1 MNSLLLDSD
10 AERRA
15 DSAAYRKVTRRLI
28 PFLIFCYM
36 LAFID
41 RINIGFAQLQMKHDL
56 SLSDTAYGLASSAFF
71 IGYLLFEV
79 PSNLLLQ
86 KIGARK
92 TLCRIMLCWGVIS
105 ASTMFV
111 HTPAQFLFVR
121 FLLGVFEAGFAPGI
135 LLYLTYWYP
144 PERQGRAV
152 GMFTTGTLI
161 AGLIAGP
168 ISSSILVPLDGVYG
182 LRGWQWLFL
191 LEGLP
196 STLVGIAAFFYITD
210 RPADAAWL
218 SAGEKAVIERNNSA
232 SLEKRSEARSA
243 TRWYTVFRDP
253 RAFILAFC
261 LFTAQAG
268 SYVIFFWMPQIL
280 KGFREVTISQVGFY
294 TMIPYLA
301 AMVTM
306 ILWGKRS
313 DSKLERRWH
322 FAIALFCAAGGFL
335 MIVANPGS
343 LAFTMIAFTISISAI
358 LASIPVFWGAVFSAL
373 SPAARVAGIALIASL
388 GSLGGLFSPTLIG
401 FVRDTTGKAD
411 LGLYI
416 VTALMTCG
424 GAAMLWLLRTRR
436 DGAAIQAL
444 T

>member
-1 MNSLLLDSD
+1 MSSVALGAAAAAALD
-10 AERRA
+10 AT
-15 DSAAYRKVTRRLI
+15 AYRKVTRRLI
-28 PFLIFCYM
+28 PFLIFCYV

-71 IGYLLFEV
+71 IGYLVFEI

-86 KIGARK
+86 KIGAGK
-92 TLCRIMLCWGVIS
+92 TICRIMLCWGITS

-111 HTPAQFLFVR
+111 HTPGQFLFLR
-121 FLLGVFEAGFAPGI
+121 FLLGAFEAGFSPGI

-152 GMFTTGTLI
+152 GMFMTGGLI

-168 ISSSILVPLDGVYG
+168 ISSGILVPLDGWHG

-196 STLVGIAAFFYITD
+196 STVVGIVALFYITD
-210 RPADAAWL
+210 RPTKANWL
-218 SAGEKAVIERNNSA
+218 SAEEKAVIERNNSA
-232 SLEKRSEARSA
+232 ALAAPAAAQPKEPWH
-243 TRWYTVFRDP
+243 TIFRNP
-253 RAFILAFC
+253 HAFILAFC

-280 KGFREVTISQVGFY
+280 KGFRGVSISQVGFY
-294 TMIPYLA
+294 TTIPYLA
-301 AMVTM
+301 AMLTM

-313 DSKLERRWH
+313 DSKGERRWH
-322 FAIALFCAAGGFL
+322 FAVALLCAAAGFA
-335 MIVANPGS
+335 MIVASPGS
-343 LAFTMIAFTISISAI
+343 LAFTMIAFTISTSAI
-358 LASIPVFWGAVFSAL
+358 LASIPVFWGAVSNAL
-373 SPAARVAGIALIASL
+373 SPRARVAGIALISSL

-401 FVRDTTGKAD
+401 FVRDKTGNAD
-411 LGLYI
+411 VGLYI
-416 VTALMTCG
+416 VTALMACG
-424 GAAMLWLLRTRR
+424 ALVILLLPAKVQPLR
-436 DGAAIQAL
+436 AP
-444 T
+444 